1 MNIELTIERRMR
13 DALSDLTRAERQ
25 LATHI
30 LGHYPVS
37 ALGSISALA
46 KSAEVSTP
54 TVVRLVQKLGFRGY
68 PDYKKSLRAELETML
83 VTPLARAE
91 KGEEGEHILDRFVDR
106 VVTNLQATL
115 ALIDRDEFDAAARLL
130 ADGKRRVF
138 AMGGRVTHAMADYFV
153 TLLTVARPD
162 VTLIA
167 GSSNAWPPALMDMK
181 KGDLLVVFDIRR
193 YENAVLQFAELA
205 CEQGA
210 EVILITDRWVSPA
223 AAHAR
228 YTLAC
233 QIEAPTPWDS
243 TVPILAVVETLLAAV
258 QSLTWEVT
266 EERLKQVED
275 LHARTRLFRAKT

>member
-1 MNIELTIERRMR
+1 MNVELTIERRMR

-46 KSAEVSTP
+46 KAAEVSTP

-68 PDYKKSLRAELETML
+68 PDYKKSLRAEVETML
-83 VTPLARAE
+83 VTPLARAD
-91 KGEEGEHILDRFVDR
+91 KGEAADHILDRFADR

-115 ALIDRDEFDAAARLL
+115 GLIDKDEFDAAARLL
-130 ADGKRRVF
+130 ADGKHRVF
-138 AMGGRVTHAMADYFV
+138 AMGGRVTHAIADYFV
-153 TLLTVARPD
+153 TLLTVARPG
-162 VTLIA
+162 VTLIP
-167 GSSNAWPPALMDMK
+167 GLSNAWPPALMDMR
-181 KGDLLVVFDIRR
+181 KGDILVVFDIRR
-193 YENAVLQFAELA
+193 YENTVLQVAELSA
-205 CEQGA
+205 EQGA
-210 EVILITDRWVSPA
+210 EVILITDRWISPA

-266 EERLKQVED
+266 EARLKRVED
-275 LHARTRLFRAKT
+275 MHARSRLFRAKT